1 MGDGISGFLETAC
14 NMVVELFIV
23 IYQAQRELV
32 YLAYSC
38 CIFIDCCRVHVGG
51 NVTPLISDINAK
63 KITILGFREIFVP
76 FIFNNKAAN
85 FLNNQAANF
94 TKL

>member
-32 YLAYSC
+32 YPAYSC
-38 CIFIDCCRVHVGG
+38 CMFIDCCRVHVGG
-51 NVTPLISDINAK
+51 NVTPLISDRNAK
-63 KITILGFREIFVP
+63 EITILGFRKK
-76 FIFNNKAAN
+76 NCAL
-85 FLNNQAANF
+85 FLNN
-94 TKL
+94 